1 MKEKILNWFK
11 EFFNP
16 NHDNAYDTYIEMH
29 ESETQ
34 KRIEQDYKTIAQNF
48 KKSLHKKIKAN
59 DIGPTIDVQF
69 YLSHTESWYVN
80 RLEEYTQEQLNN
92 KELKEQTYNV
102 KVCVRPSYD
111 NSGHIPDTATL
122 LILVNPPTAQTKE
135 RL

>member
-1 MKEKILNWFK
+1 MFCIPTCISHNIAKVNQILREAK
-11 EFFNP
+11 G
-16 NHDNAYDTYIEMH
+16 M
-29 ESETQ
+29 

-102 KVCVRPSYD
+102 KVRVRPSYD

-122 LILVNPPTAQTKE
+122 LILINPPTAQTKE